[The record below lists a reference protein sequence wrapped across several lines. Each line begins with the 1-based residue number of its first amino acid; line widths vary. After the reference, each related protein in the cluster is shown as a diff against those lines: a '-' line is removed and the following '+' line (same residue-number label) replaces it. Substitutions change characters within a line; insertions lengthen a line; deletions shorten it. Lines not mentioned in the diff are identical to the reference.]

1 MIGTVPARKLACSM
15 MYKTLIVLTVLSFK
29 LSIGNVS
36 ACGKELDT
44 LKGSVADTYDR
55 LAEAEEEDERTA
67 IDSILQEQVSKL
79 VQCDRAFYEDFDALS
94 ERIGILSSPDSVF
107 RLFHWNV
114 LHENGTHSYSGFIL
128 HRDVDGRISSHRLN
142 SFQDASERSKK
153 RGGTRKEVLERKK
166 LETGTWI
173 PALFYR
179 IIRKERDGE
188 PFYTLL
194 GWEGKNQY
202 STRKTIETLS
212 FGKNGKPRFGL
223 PVFRGGPEEKEEE
236 KDEKEKREIRRN
248 DRLDRFDLEERR
260 KEAKKARKR
269 EGANRKQRVIFEF
282 TNDAVLTLNYEK
294 KKDRIVFNQL
304 VPERPD
310 LEGIY
315 EFYSPD
321 LLFDAY
327 VWKEEGYWEYK
338 KEVEPEN
345 KDSDRRPWNDPE
357 E

>member
-1 MIGTVPARKLACSM
+1 MIGTVPARNLACSM
-15 MYKTLIVLTVLSFK
+15 MYKTLIVLTVLSFN

-44 LKGSVADTYDR
+44 LKHSIADTYDR

-67 IDSILQEQVSKL
+67 IDSILQEQVSQL
-79 VQCDRAFYEDFDALS
+79 TQCDRAFYEDFDALS

-128 HRDVDGRISSHRLN
+128 HRDVDGRISSHQLN
-142 SFQDASERSKK
+142 SDQNASERDKK
-153 RGGTRKEVLERKK
+153 RGGPRKEVLERKK
-166 LETGTWI
+166 LEAGDWI
-173 PALFYR
+173 PALYYR
-179 IIRKERDGE
+179 IIPKERDGE
-188 PFYTLL
+188 TFYTLL
-194 GWEGKNQY
+194 GWEGKDQY

-212 FGKNGKPRFGL
+212 FDKNGKPRFGL
-223 PVFRGGPEEKEEE
+223 PVFRGGPEEKA
-236 KDEKEKREIRRN
+236 KKKKKREIRRD

-260 KEAKKARKR
+260 AEARKER
-269 EGANRKQRVIFEF
+269 KRKGPARKQRVIFEF

-327 VWKEEGYWEYK
+327 VWKDEGFWEYK